1 MFERFEKIP
10 IALRFFG
17 IGFLFTFIF
26 IGHIVFDLGHQLAS
40 EKRNLQMRLDGLKYL
55 KETNAQIAVF
65 QKIRGLTNLYLEGDK
80 TLLSQIY
87 ASQAEARKSF
97 AALTALEHP
106 TDSHG
111 CNEKLDVVRHRYEA
125 LEKNFERAR
134 LIGATE
140 KEKKAAFDGYSDSIE
155 RLLYFNS
162 YAAVAYNIG
171 ENADWHLFVL
181 SELLSERIP
190 MSIEVLGKLR
200 GIVSGSI
207 QHGALTPQEREEVR
221 FYIKLLK
228 HNRSIIQAKLIHI
241 FEHDSRLKN
250 ALEPSSKAAITAN
263 QKLVKDIE
271 SYLTN
276 LHSIGVDGKTFF
288 SMATDNM
295 DHGVRFLSAIH
306 ENLEL
311 QIREHAEARLSALQF
326 KIYFECA
333 ILLGGLLLFWL
344 FYLSSMGYIRKVE
357 NAEKAKA
364 DFLSQM
370 SHEIRTPLNAIL
382 GFIGILKEKTK
393 ESESLMYIE
402 TIQKSSNHLLAI
414 INDILDLSKIESG
427 KLSVEPVPFHP
438 RLEFAPIISIYR
450 AKANE
455 KGIAFETRIDP
466 EVPKCITSD
475 PIRLKQILSN
485 LLSNAIKFTHEN
497 GSVTL
502 HIGYDEEVRIVTI
515 EVTDSGIGIPL
526 SKQKKVFDPFTQA
539 EASTTRHYGGTGL
552 GLAIC
557 SKLVS
562 MLEGEIRLESEE
574 GKGSTF
580 TVRVPI
586 PHCVTCIVEY
596 DNEVLLR
603 QHKKAEP
610 AVSQRL
616 IGHILL
622 VEDNE
627 TNRMYME
634 ILLEKM
640 GLTYDIAE
648 DGLEAVEKFKTGLY
662 DIILM
667 DENMPRM
674 NGLEAAQIILRT
686 EREENRPH
694 TPIIAVTAN
703 ALYGDREL
711 FVEAGMDGYLS
722 KPVDK
727 EVLAKLFERYLKK
740 DNLIKYPIK
749 SFLPKE

>member
-1 MFERFEKIP
+1 MFELFEKIP

-17 IGFLFTFIF
+17 IGLLFTLIF
-26 IGHIVFDLGHQLAS
+26 AGHIVFDLGHQLAS
-40 EKRNLQMRLDGLKYL
+40 EKQNLQMRLDGLKYL
-55 KETNAQIAVF
+55 KETNAQIAVV

-80 TLLSQIY
+80 TLLSQIQT
-87 ASQAEARKSF
+87 AQIEVRKSF
-97 AALTALEHP
+97 AALSTLEHP
-106 TDSHG
+106 NDAHG
-111 CNEKLDVVRHRYEA
+111 CNEKLDVIRHRFEE
-125 LEKNFERAR
+125 LEKSFERER
-134 LIGATE
+134 FTGATE
-140 KEKKAAFDGYSDSIE
+140 KERKAAFDGYSDIVE

-162 YAAVAYNIG
+162 YTAVTYNIG

-207 QHGALTPQEREEVR
+207 QHGYMTPQEREEVQ

-228 HNRSIIQAKLIHI
+228 HNRSIIEAKLIHI
-241 FEHDSRLKN
+241 FEHDHRLKN
-250 ALEPSSKAAITAN
+250 ALEPSSKAAIVAN
-263 QKLVKDIE
+263 QKLLKSIE
-271 SYLTN
+271 FYLTN
-276 LHSIGVDGKTFF
+276 SHSIGVDGKTFF

-295 DHGVRFLSAIH
+295 DNGVRFLAAIH

-311 QIREHAEARLSALQF
+311 QIREHGEVRLSALRF

-344 FYLSSMGYIRKVE
+344 FYLSSMGHIRKIE

-364 DFLSQM
+364 DFLSHM

-402 TIQKSSNHLLAI
+402 TIQKSSTHLLNI

-427 KLSVEPVPFHP
+427 KLSVELVPFHP
-438 RLEFAPIISIYR
+438 RPEFTPIISIHM

-455 KGIAFETRIDP
+455 KGIAFQSLIDM

-475 PIRLKQILSN
+475 PIRLKQIISN

-497 GSVTL
+497 GAITL
-502 HIGYDEEVRIVTI
+502 HIGYDEGTQTLMID
-515 EVTDSGIGIPL
+515 VTDSGIGIPL
-526 SKQKKVFDPFTQA
+526 SKQKKVFEPFTQA

-562 MLEGEIRLESEE
+562 MLGGEIRLESEE
-574 GKGSTF
+574 GRGSKF
-580 TVRVPI
+580 SVMIPI
-586 PHCVTCIVEY
+586 PECVTCVVEY
-596 DNEVLLR
+596 DNKTLLQ
-603 QHKKAEP
+603 QHKKIELP
-610 AVSQRL
+610 ISQRL
-616 IGHILL
+616 VGNVLV

-640 GLTYDIAE
+640 GLTYEIAE
-648 DGLEAVEKFKTGLY
+648 DGLEAVEKFKTNRY

-674 NGLEAAQIILRT
+674 NGLEAAKIILRI

-703 ALYGDREL
+703 ALHGDKEL
-711 FVEAGMDGYLS
+711 FMEAGMDGFLS

-727 EVLAKLFERYLKK
+727 SALIVLFERFLKK
-740 DNLIKYPIK
+740 ENLINYPIK
-749 SFLPKE
+749 SFLP